1 MATKIFWSPLELF
14 CRLQIFLVAADI
26 AAGAPAGAPE
36 LQGGLGAGPGNVS
49 QIEAKA
55 A

>member
-26 AAGAPAGAPE
+26 AAGAPAGAWNFK
-36 LQGGLGAGPGNVS
+36 AGSAPA
-49 QIEAKA
+49 QAM
-55 A
+55 